1 MDKHATAKHTDD
13 KHHVLGKHTAFK
25 HKIYDAVI
33 SYIDNQGV
41 YRIVY
46 CPSMRYKPAI
56 NDRRNHI
63 CNVERNKWQHNL
75 YDDITIACHR
85 ATDERFPFW
94 HCNQPYRKNHD
105 KIPPAVF
112 HCEADFVV
120 LLDDFRKAGNR
131 HQEPAPDKVV
141 CHPVVSGLRYRI
153 NHLTDHYGVDKI
165 VQKNLNAGKRSN
177 LAPIL
182 QKIFPRHRKFQISLT
197 ICRQYGNQP
206 NQSVNCNFG
215 ICRPDILEAGDKNP
229 VSHNLQAQPAYKQP
243 PHQLVIVIKRK
254 YHHHERSDKSRKH

>member
-120 LLDDFRKAGNR
+120 LLDDFRKAG
-131 HQEPAPDKVV
+131 
-141 CHPVVSGLRYRI
+141 
-153 NHLTDHYGVDKI
+153 
-165 VQKNLNAGKRSN
+165 
-177 LAPIL
+177 
-182 QKIFPRHRKFQISLT
+182 
-197 ICRQYGNQP
+197 
-206 NQSVNCNFG
+206 
-215 ICRPDILEAGDKNP
+215 
-229 VSHNLQAQPAYKQP
+229 
-243 PHQLVIVIKRK
+243 
-254 YHHHERSDKSRKH
+254 

>member
-94 HCNQPYRKNHD
+94 LLSQTTQKES
-105 KIPPAVF
+105 ITISGL
-112 HCEADFVV
+112 VV
-120 LLDDFRKAGNR
+120 LF
-131 HQEPAPDKVV
+131 
-141 CHPVVSGLRYRI
+141 I
-153 NHLTDHYGVDKI
+153 T
-165 VQKNLNAGKRSN
+165 
-177 LAPIL
+177 
-182 QKIFPRHRKFQISLT
+182 
-197 ICRQYGNQP
+197 
-206 NQSVNCNFG
+206 
-215 ICRPDILEAGDKNP
+215 
-229 VSHNLQAQPAYKQP
+229 
-243 PHQLVIVIKRK
+243 LVWVKMETRCK
-254 YHHHERSDKSRKH
+254 G

>member
-75 YDDITIACHR
+75 Y
-85 ATDERFPFW
+85 
-94 HCNQPYRKNHD
+94 
-105 KIPPAVF
+105 
-112 HCEADFVV
+112 
-120 LLDDFRKAGNR
+120 L
-131 HQEPAPDKVV
+131 
-141 CHPVVSGLRYRI
+141 
-153 NHLTDHYGVDKI
+153 
-165 VQKNLNAGKRSN
+165 
-177 LAPIL
+177 
-182 QKIFPRHRKFQISLT
+182 
-197 ICRQYGNQP
+197 
-206 NQSVNCNFG
+206 
-215 ICRPDILEAGDKNP
+215 
-229 VSHNLQAQPAYKQP
+229 
-243 PHQLVIVIKRK
+243 
-254 YHHHERSDKSRKH
+254 